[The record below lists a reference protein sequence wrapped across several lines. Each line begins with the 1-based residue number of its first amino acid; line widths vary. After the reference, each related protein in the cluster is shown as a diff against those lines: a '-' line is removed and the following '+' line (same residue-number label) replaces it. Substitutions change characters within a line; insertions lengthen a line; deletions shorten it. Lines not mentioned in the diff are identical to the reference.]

1 MDLSKLKEP
10 FSENDIEWRVQ
21 QSGETNGRIWAKV
34 LAYVT
39 ARAIENRLDEVCGP
53 EN

>member
-1 MDLSKLKEP
+1 MKQVIFTQGHWEDLE
-10 FSENDIEWRVQ
+10 DDVAD
-21 QSGETNGRIWAKV
+21 RIWAKV

-53 EN
+53 GSFVLE